1 MEECV
6 NVEGTSVKGK
16 GKDCFS
22 RTTFT
27 AANSAKFGLGLQ
39 FYCEVFKPAES
50 VVLLKTNLSIVRFC
64 LV

>member
-6 NVEGTSVKGK
+6 NVEGALVKGK
-16 GKDCFS
+16 VEDCCS

-27 AANSAKFGLGLQ
+27 AANNKKFGLCLQ